1 MMMPERLREG
11 VVGLFEG
18 RGDGAA
24 AAFFSPLAALFASLA
39 GRADVTAAFPEFP
52 ALFGGI
58 VEGLERGDPEE
69 VEDRLTILYAY
80 LHGAGSAYA
89 PAERKELDASGGYW
103 CHAGG
108 LSPLRRAASDIA
120 ADTRLADYGAG
131 NGFQGLLFQHLYP
144 HRKTTLIEISGP
156 MIERGR
162 SLRKMMGI
170 APERI
175 EWIHG
180 SVADVPPRNFDFIYI
195 YRPLRPEGE
204 EGRRFY
210 EGFAE
215 DLSRVRHPVTIYSIA
230 DCLKDFLDDR
240 FRITYDD
247 GQLTCFAKGEE
258 GIAPTPERE

>member
-1 MMMPERLREG
+1 MLPERLREN
-11 VVGLFEG
+11 VAGLFKG
-18 RGDGAA
+18 RGGKGAA
-24 AAFFSPLAALFASLA
+24 LFFSSLAALFASLA
-39 GRADVTAAFPEFP
+39 ERADVAAAFPEFP
-52 ALFGGI
+52 ALFPKV

-80 LHGAGSAYA
+80 LHGAGSAYT
-89 PAERKELDASGGYW
+89 PAERAKLDAAGGYW

-108 LSPLRRAASDIA
+108 LSPLRKAAPHIT

-131 NGFQGLLFQHLYP
+131 NGFQGLLFQYLYP

-162 SLRKMMGI
+162 SLREMMGI
-170 APERI
+170 PPERV

-180 SVADVPPRNFDFIYI
+180 SVAEFPPRNFDFIYI

-210 EGFAE
+210 EGFAK
-215 DLSRVRHPVTIYSIA
+215 DLAQVRHPVTIYSIA

-240 FRITYDD
+240 FHVTYDD
-247 GQLTCFAKGEE
+247 GQLTCFAKGA
-258 GIAPTPERE
+258 G

>member
-1 MMMPERLREG
+1 MLPERLRED
-11 VVGLFEG
+11 VAGLFEG
-18 RGDGAA
+18 RGDKGAA
-24 AAFFSPLAALFASLA
+24 HFFSSLMALFASLE
-39 GRADVTAAFPEFP
+39 GRADVAAAFPEFP
-52 ALFGGI
+52 ALLPGV
-58 VEGLERGDPEE
+58 VESLERGDPEE

-80 LHGAGSAYA
+80 FHGAGSTYT
-89 PAERKELDASGGYW
+89 PVERAELDAAGGYW

-108 LSPLRRAASDIA
+108 LSPLRKAAPHIA

-131 NGFQGLLFQHLYP
+131 NGLQGLLFQHLYP
-144 HRKTTLIEISGP
+144 HRKTTLIELSGP

-162 SLRKMMGI
+162 SLQGMMGI
-170 APERI
+170 PPERV

-215 DLSRVRHPVTIYSIA
+215 ELARVRHPVTIFSVA

-240 FRITYDD
+240 FHITYDD
-247 GQLTCFAKGEE
+247 GQLTCFAKGA
-258 GIAPTPERE
+258 G